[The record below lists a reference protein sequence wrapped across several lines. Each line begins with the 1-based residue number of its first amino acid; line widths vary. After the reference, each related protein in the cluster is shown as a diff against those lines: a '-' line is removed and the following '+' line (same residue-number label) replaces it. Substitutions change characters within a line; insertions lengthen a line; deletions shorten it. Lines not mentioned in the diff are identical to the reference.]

1 MKLNK
6 FTALLL
12 MLLLAWGPAI
22 SAVVLSDSV
31 PTDRVMTSIT
41 MPGAAMLDMQ
51 QCGDSCEMSEAPC
64 GEGCMPDP
72 GCCVQVSA
80 AIYLPAELV
89 VYSDRQGPGNNRS
102 AASYSFLQYHLIYH
116 PPRQSAVS

>member
-12 MLLLAWGPAI
+12 MLLLAWGPAT

-31 PTDRVMTSIT
+31 PTDRLMASIT
-41 MPGAAMLDMQ
+41 MPGAAMPDMQ

-80 AIYLPAELV
+80 AMYLPADLAV
-89 VYSDRQGPGNNRS
+89 FSGRAGLANNHP
-102 AASYSFLQYHLIYH
+102 AASYRFLQYHLIYH